1 MASANQEN
9 DRPQNIRAIMTF
21 LREHAPFSSMDDTHL
36 AHFAENASIQFYADG
51 DVVLSPDQDVVK
63 RFYVVKQGRIRGERH
78 NDKEDRTET
87 TFEISQGECFP
98 LAAMIGERPTRTLH
112 RADGDTFCLSIGQTA
127 FVTLFAESEPFRDFC
142 LRGVRRYLLPQYR
155 TVGICYPVLGK

>member
-1 MASANQEN
+1 MSLN
-9 DRPQNIRAIMTF
+9 DFTW
-21 LREHAPFSSMDDTHL
+21 S
-36 AHFAENASIQFYADG
+36 
-51 DVVLSPDQDVVK
+51 
-63 RFYVVKQGRIRGERH
+63 KQGRIRGERH

-127 FVTLFAESEPFRDFC
+127 FVTLFAESEPFRDFAC
-142 LRGVRRYLLPQYR
+142 GASAACSIR
-155 TVGICYPVLGK
+155 

>member
-1 MASANQEN
+1 MASANPEN

-21 LREHAPFSSMDDTHL
+21 LREHAPFSSMDDAHL

-51 DVVLSPDQDVVK
+51 DVVLSPDHDVVK

-87 TFEISQGECFP
+87 TSKSARVSVFLWP
-98 LAAMIGERPTRTLH
+98 P
-112 RADGDTFCLSIGQTA
+112 
-127 FVTLFAESEPFRDFC
+127 
-142 LRGVRRYLLPQYR
+142 
-155 TVGICYPVLGK
+155 